1 MANYGQ
7 ISRQQL
13 QVAASASAEQA
24 VSHDWHS
31 HDHDQLAA
39 VLLSMALG
47 SGVVRGWM
55 DASIR
60 WPRDRRKPAGFLSEP
75 RLFLHWPMVVDSS
88 RRSGDWSS
96 KAFHVRIAR

>member
-1 MANYGQ
+1 MASYGR
-7 ISRQQL
+7 IFRQQL
-13 QVAASASAEQA
+13 QVAAPAPAEQA
-24 VSHDWHS
+24 VPHDRHS
-31 HDHDQLAA
+31 PDHDQLAA

-47 SGVVRGWM
+47 FGVVRGRL

-75 RLFLHWPMVVDSS
+75 RLFLHWPMVADSS
-88 RRSGDWSS
+88 RRGGDWSS